1 MEKRSGSTIMLTVV
15 AIATLLVAVVGATF
29 AYFSANTKDA
39 GAGKATVTVNTAEAA
54 DVFLT
59 EGNSSVSVEVTAD
72 KMQQTAGSNEYAS
85 KITNE
90 DDSNLTVKLT
100 AGSSVATCNYDLIY
114 TPSTAFTPSAEAA
127 AATLKEYTLSGT
139 STGGKSFTDV
149 NLAGSEVVTLGS
161 FDIVD
166 TYADALEATVDTWT
180 FTANFYNLAVDQG
193 DNIGQEFGGVV
204 SVTSVAC
211 TNAANN

>member
-1 MEKRSGSTIMLTVV
+1 MEKRSGNTIMLTVV

-54 DVFLT
+54 DIFLT
-59 EGNSSVSVEVTAD
+59 EGNSSVSVNVTAD
-72 KMQQTAGSNEYAS
+72 KMQQAAGSNDYAS

-90 DDSNLTVKLT
+90 EDSTLTVKLT
-100 AGSSVATCNYDLIY
+100 AGSSSATCNYDLIY
-114 TPSTAFTPSAEAA
+114 TPSEAFTPSSTAA
-127 AATLKEYTLSGT
+127 GLKEYTLSGT

-149 NLAGSEVVTLGS
+149 DLAGSEVVTLGS

-166 TYADALEATVDTWT
+166 TYADALDATVDTWT

-193 DNIGQEFGGVV
+193 DQVGKTFGGVV
-204 SVTSVAC
+204 SVTNVAC